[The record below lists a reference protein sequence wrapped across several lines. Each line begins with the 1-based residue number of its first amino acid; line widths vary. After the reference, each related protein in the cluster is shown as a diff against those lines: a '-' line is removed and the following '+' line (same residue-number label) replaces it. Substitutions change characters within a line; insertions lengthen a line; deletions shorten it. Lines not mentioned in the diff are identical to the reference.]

1 MRIGI
6 FGGTFNPIHYG
17 HLRAAEEA
25 REVLDLDKI
34 LFIPS
39 GNPPLKTKE
48 LAGAVHRYKMT
59 RLAVLK
65 NRSFD
70 VLDIECARSG
80 KSYTVRTIEAL
91 RKIHKDSEL
100 FFVLGIDTFLDIK
113 NWWKPEKLLSLINFA
128 VLSRPGNWFIDLLTS
143 PYLELKKSLLSR
155 LDRGETETFSSEL
168 RSGKK
173 LVLLRITP
181 VAISSTEIR
190 KRIKEG
196 LTIKYMLPEEVESYI
211 IFNKLY
217 RME

>member
-1 MRIGI
+1 
-6 FGGTFNPIHYG
+6 
-17 HLRAAEEA
+17 
-25 REVLDLDKI
+25 
-34 LFIPS
+34 
-39 GNPPLKTKE
+39 
-48 LAGAVHRYKMT
+48 MT

-100 FFVLGIDTFLDIK
+100 FFLLGIDTFLDIK